1 MNRPVQ
7 DEIFT
12 VAPNLRN
19 NSKLLLSLLKE
30 TIEDAAPNYIL
41 PIIRQGIADGSIET
55 DYPKELSEL
64 IILVGNIWTN
74 PMIFDSSEEEIYRKF
89 RVYGQMLKGLGVDIV
104 DSEMSER
111 ASRLAA
117 IYQQNK

>member
-1 MNRPVQ
+1 M
-7 DEIFT
+7 
-12 VAPNLRN
+12 
-19 NSKLLLSLLKE
+19 
-30 TIEDAAPNYIL
+30 
-41 PIIRQGIADGSIET
+41 
-55 DYPKELSEL
+55 
-64 IILVGNIWTN
+64 VGNIWTN